1 VLVVCLPAGVDP
13 AFSKKRKSDIIHL
26 NITSKLDLLEN
37 PLLYRWFPGALLGP
51 TKAPVGWTL
60 KDRKPIEGSV
70 LTIRK

>member
-1 VLVVCLPAGVDP
+1 VLAGMSRSCL
-13 AFSKKRKSDIIHL
+13 FKKKSDIIHL
-26 NITSKLDLLEN
+26 NITYKLDLLEN

-51 TKAPVGWTL
+51 TKALVGWTL